1 MEGQN
6 NFFFFFYGTAL
17 LRINKKK
24 FLFLSLTTKKKKKLV
39 ILPLKIFLVLE
50 SKRTFS
56 NYKVVCPLARYK
68 ISKKKTFIFDAAMMC
83 KYF

>member
-24 FLFLSLTTKKKKKLV
+24 FLFLTLTTKKKKLV

-68 ISKKKTFIFDAAMMC
+68 ISKKKKPSLLTQQ
-83 KYF
+83 